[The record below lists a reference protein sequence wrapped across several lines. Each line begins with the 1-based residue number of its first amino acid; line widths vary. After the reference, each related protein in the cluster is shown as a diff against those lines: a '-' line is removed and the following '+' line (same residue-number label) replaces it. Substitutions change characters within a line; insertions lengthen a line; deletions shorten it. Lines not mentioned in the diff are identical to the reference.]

1 MKYLIVDTCMRAGA
15 AESGSASGGAAY
27 APSWDPD
34 RIRALLSENGL
45 SPQNGETVFFCEHA
59 EPSYVDAM
67 ASAAPTEQ
75 ITFIELPYFR
85 AEAVCDILSELSAE
99 ADLMLFSA
107 GAEGDELA
115 CRLSMRSGGSA
126 FASACSFSFSEEG
139 MLVSRKTYAGHVM
152 GSWLLTDRPWFVS
165 LNRMLQTGTGDA
177 DTGVDVSTGSDTC
190 TGDSAGPESEA
201 VYGGDPNTA
210 AGRDAAGRNAG
221 RKQIRFFTIDLQDPL
236 HPADRV
242 CEKQEHT
249 DALPDS
255 DFILAGGRG
264 LGSVR
269 GAEQLRAYAQR
280 LGAAAGASRPVV
292 MSAWMPMEDLLGVSG
307 SIAAPKLA
315 LVCGASGA
323 PAFFTGI
330 EQAKTIISVN
340 SDPKAPIADK
350 SDLAVTGSWQEV
362 LSELDRLL

>member
-15 AESGSASGGAAY
+15 DADGSVSASGGAAY
-27 APSWDPD
+27 APSWDPAQM
-34 RIRALLSENGL
+34 RTLLSENGL
-45 SPQNGETVFFCEHA
+45 SLQDGETVFFCGKA
-59 EPSYVDAM
+59 EPSYIDAM
-67 ASAAPTEQ
+67 VSAAPTEQ

-126 FASACSFSFSEEG
+126 FASACSFSFSEKG

-152 GSWLLTDRPWFVS
+152 GNWLLTDRPWFVS
-165 LNRMLQTGTGDA
+165 LNRMLQTGIGDA
-177 DTGVDVSTGSDTC
+177 G
-190 TGDSAGPESEA
+190 
-201 VYGGDPNTA
+201 TA

-307 SIAAPKLA
+307 SIAAPKIA